1 MMAQDIRTRLILDNS
16 QFQRGMEQS
25 QRQTRGF
32 GQSMMGLVRTVKVAT
47 AAVAALSAG
56 ITAMARRTADSAAQI
71 RDLSRSIGVGARA
84 IQQFRFAAQ
93 QNSVD
98 IASADRALEQ
108 FTRRMGEA
116 ARGTGEARSALA
128 EMGISLRD
136 NNGQLRDSQD
146 ILRDV
151 ADAFQRTNDA
161 TRNADRANRLFGR
174 SGIELISVLR
184 GGSQSLQQFANQADR
199 LGALTDAEVQTLGKL
214 SDSYTTLGAAI
225 RGVVNQFV
233 LGLEPA
239 LRETNEQ
246 LTQMLENNQD
256 LARTM
261 GEGVGEA
268 LRRLGDVAVLVAN
281 SIDLVRN
288 ALLASIT
295 LGAARSIQSIASKFS
310 SASSRAKSAGA
321 AIGGINKS
329 ATRMLGVFTK
339 TVRTLFLFGTKLGL
353 ITAALYAL
361 DRATIQINETTTTFS
376 EILSA
381 VIWKIREL
389 VSRLPSFSQVMDD
402 VTEGFRL
409 SGRIVRQWINFIINS
424 FNLLPEVALIAFRQL
439 ERVIKGEGLPAL
451 EEYRE
456 AIDRV
461 FAQDHVGAMAQR
473 VSGPLQFLLGPLGR
487 LVDQYRAA
495 QKDLDRQG
503 PLRIEIQDG
512 VAEELPEMLSGWR
525 LALSEFFEG
534 FREGFSEFQNSL
546 QTNTQLG
553 AEVFKR
559 FTDGMTD
566 ALTRFFTTG
575 RLSFRNFLADIATMI
590 IRSNVQRALSTILG
604 GFSFFGGGTAAPE
617 MGAFGRGIHNLLASP
632 FGKALGGMIPAG
644 KVGLVGERGPE
655 FIKGPAQITPI
666 RQGDMQQQPTQ
677 VNYYIEAIDTASF
690 EERLARNPEFLFG
703 VTQRGARGFAT

>member
-32 GQSMMGLVRTVKVAT
+32 GQSMMGLVRTVKIAT
-47 AAVAALSAG
+47 AAVAALAAG

-108 FTRRMGEA
+108 FTRRIGEA

-136 NNGQLRDSQD
+136 NNGRLRDSQD

-184 GGSQSLQQFANQADR
+184 GGSESLQQFADQTDR
-199 LGALTDAEVQTLGKL
+199 LGALSDAEVQTLGKL
-214 SDSYTTLGAAI
+214 SDSYTTLRVGI

-233 LGLEPA
+233 LGLVPA
-239 LRETNEQ
+239 LESTNEE
-246 LTQMLENNQD
+246 LIDLIENNQEAARALGERLGKAVED
-256 LARTM
+256 LTKAMQAFLNVGRSLLEFLQTDLGKILAQIPLALVSFTIAIRTLAAAFNIFTKTIRILLQVLVVLTGTIGRLGGPLALVATSLFLARNRMIDLGDTSAT
-261 GEGVGEA
+261 VGEILRA
-268 LRRLGDVAVLVAN
+268 LGSRLM
-281 SIDLVRN
+281 DLVRDARRWVLGFRDIFTQFLEAAQETFGI
-288 ALLASIT
+288 ALGLVQGFVNFSI
-295 LGAARSIQSIASKFS
+295 
-310 SASSRAKSAGA
+310 SA
-321 AIGGINKS
+321 
-329 ATRMLGVFTK
+329 F
-339 TVRTLFLFGTKLGL
+339 LFLPRVAKLAFDQL
-353 ITAALYAL
+353 RRVITGEGEATLSEYQDMIQELFETDFIGDAA
-361 DRATIQINETTTTFS
+361 DSVR
-376 EILSA
+376 
-381 VIWKIREL
+381 
-389 VSRLPSFSQVMDD
+389 
-402 VTEGFRL
+402 GFL
-409 SGRIVRQWINFIINS
+409 QRIVQDYRRTQG
-424 FNLLPEVALIAFRQL
+424 ALGN
-439 ERVIKGEGLPAL
+439 E
-451 EEYRE
+451 
-456 AIDRV
+456 
-461 FAQDHVGAMAQR
+461 
-473 VSGPLQFLLGPLGR
+473 
-487 LVDQYRAA
+487 
-495 QKDLDRQG
+495 G
-503 PLRIEIQDG
+503 PLRIEIPDG
-512 VAEELPEMLSGWR
+512 VAEEMPEMLTGWR

-534 FREGFSEFQNSL
+534 FREGFQEFQNSL

-553 AEVFKR
+553 AAVFKR

-575 RLSFRNFLADIATMI
+575 KLSFRNFLADIAAMI
-590 IRSNVQRALSTILG
+590 IRSNVQQALAAVLG
-604 GFSFFGGGTAAPE
+604 SFSFFGGGTSGAA
-617 MGAFGRGIHNLLASP
+617 MSAFGQGIHNLLASP

-655 FIKGPAQITPI
+655 FIRGPAQITPI
-666 RQGDMQQQPTQ
+666 RQGDMAPQTTQ
-677 VNYYIEAIDTASF
+677 VTYNIEAVDAASF
-690 EERLARNPEFLFG
+690 RDLVAQDPEFLFG
-703 VTQRGARGFAT
+703 VTQRGARGFAS